1 MVCPC
6 KSISKMIKK
15 LFKLR
20 QSSFLSG
27 YRLPRRHRH
36 AIMKCPM
43 PRERCVSTTKSL
55 LYHVMF
61 NLMIRNISDNKIF
74 LKWQIGSS
82 RKRESISDTRHY
94 RTTENFG
101 KKTKKQMNS
110 SHVKNIAFSR
120 KDAKERVICTKLSRS
135 KRVDF
140 FHAFEVRWTI
150 FT

>member
-1 MVCPC
+1 M
-6 KSISKMIKK
+6 KK

-27 YRLPRRHRH
+27 YRLPRRPRH

-82 RKRESISDTRHY
+82 RTRESISDTRHY

-101 KKTKKQMNS
+101 KKKKQMNS
-110 SHVKNIAFSR
+110 SHVKNIVFSR
-120 KDAKERVICTKLSRS
+120 KDARERVICRNLSRS

-140 FHAFEVRWTI
+140 FDVFEVR
-150 FT
+150 